1 MPSFADCKAISPE
14 CPVEATTYGY
24 YPNLGANAFFAAIFG
39 LCTIYHVVV
48 GIKARAWTF
57 TIALGMG
64 AALEMVGYI
73 GRIIMHK
80 NPWNKGA
87 FETQIV
93 CLVLAPSFTA
103 AGIYWSLKH
112 IVLYL
117 APEKSRF
124 QPRLYPWIFIGCDI
138 GSLVLQAVGGG
149 VAASAGRENLDMLNV
164 GNRIIIT
171 GIAFQVATMVACG
184 ILSADYAFR
193 VSREKGLNEKL
204 SVTTSKKFYMFCA
217 AETFAYTT
225 VLIRCIYRLPE
236 MAGGWG
242 NPLMQN
248 EKEFLVLDGMMIALA
263 NDFYGA
269 GKPFPT
275 SDSLDH
281 NSIKAD
287 IFRLL
292 AHRAEGTIL
301 ESRDILAGSKAPSPS
316 DADAAKNLRGA
327 DLLPHIRPDGSPTRT
342 YKISQWVRS
351 VQEEKSKEWIL
362 DISELNFEAMLIC
375 DEQGPPCSN
384 CTSRELQCS
393 YHLRGVTQ
401 RHTRPNISSPMSS
414 TTPPA
419 GRGTF
424 GPNILDTLAVNDPS
438 TMRALELMHKY
449 STDTYQTLSNHPSD
463 HHVWQVI
470 IPHRALSHDFLMHG
484 ILSIASLH
492 AASTADSVTARSL
505 YIDTALEYQSRSL
518 TPFRHAINNVTPSN
532 CDVVF
537 AYSVITIISG
547 IALPQLAASRKEGPD
562 MIENIFVLFELLQ
575 GTLQIAELAQPWLEG
590 NLFPSMR
597 NFWAPT
603 SPSPPDSEVEG
614 ALNRLFSLNDENAA
628 SAGADHHRMVKDA
641 IILLQRCFNRYTCT
655 RDTPSVITWLA
666 TIDKGFVDSL
676 RAHDPLSLLVLMY
689 WGVLLAELDDVA
701 WWAAGS
707 GAMLIS
713 QVLGIMRADNVPMNA
728 AWMWPVHRV
737 GLESHMNE

>member
-263 NDFYGA
+263 
-269 GKPFPT
+269 
-275 SDSLDH
+275 
-281 NSIKAD
+281 
-287 IFRLL
+287 
-292 AHRAEGTIL
+292 
-301 ESRDILAGSKAPSPS
+301 
-316 DADAAKNLRGA
+316 
-327 DLLPHIRPDGSPTRT
+327 
-342 YKISQWVRS
+342 
-351 VQEEKSKEWIL
+351 
-362 DISELNFEAMLIC
+362 C

-575 GTLQIAELAQPWLEG
+575 GTLQIAELARPWLEG

-641 IILLQRCFNRYTCT
+641 IILLRRCFNRYTCT

-666 TIDKGFVDSL
+666 TIDKGFMDSL
-676 RAHDPLSLLVLMY
+676 AAHDPLSLLVLMY

-707 GAMLIS
+707 GATLIS

-737 GLESHMNE
+737 GLESHTNE